1 MNSWDVKEEVNDS
14 GDEEPEEEDDDED
27 EDDFNV
33 TLRTPARMRPTGNWP
48 TRMVTPPPELRILEE
63 DSDQNLENSEKISS
77 QAETDSDR
85 PNMQSKSHLRG
96 PTVYRRANSNYT
108 LSSLPASR
116 ASSAASF
123 TTGSVRNFSRASSLA
138 SNPSERISG
147 SDVDTGVESGS
158 NMGTMK
164 GSAALGYKRGL
175 AAKASTTNRQPLQ
188 PSRSILSN
196 SKTVSS
202 RTSGTARPFK
212 ASALRT
218 KPSAQRSTGS
228 NRSSDTTDVDEFG
241 MLGNGDDAQGGVA
254 PSTRRRN
261 NKVTGASSG
270 TRPNVTV
277 GLDST
282 PSDLSQIPE
291 EKDGRM
297 PGWI

>member
-1 MNSWDVKEEVNDS
+1 MKEETIIDS
-14 GDEEPEEEDDDED
+14 EEEVIEEDD

-33 TLRTPARMRPTGNWP
+33 TLRTPARMRISNSREPEIAP
-48 TRMVTPPPELRILEE
+48 LPELRFFEE
-63 DSDQNLENSEKISS
+63 DSDKNMEKNSQVES
-77 QAETDSDR
+77 DLDR
-85 PNMQSKSHLRG
+85 PIPSSASHLRG
-96 PTVYRRANSNYT
+96 PSIYRRANSNYT

-123 TTGSVRNFSRASSLA
+123 TTGSIRNFSRASSLA

-147 SDVDTGVESGS
+147 SDVDTGVDSGS
-158 NMGTMK
+158 NMGTIK

-261 NKVTGASSG
+261 NKITGASSG

-282 PSDLSQIPE
+282 PSDLSQILE

>member
-108 LSSLPASR
+108 LSSSR
-116 ASSAASF
+116 TNSTASF
-123 TTGSVRNFSRASSLA
+123 TTASRAGSSRNMSRTSSLA
-138 SNPSERISG
+138 SNPSDRVSS
-147 SDVDTGVESGS
+147 SDGDTGLESGS
-158 NMGTMK
+158 NIGTMRP
-164 GSAALGYKRGL
+164 GTAIGYKKGL
-175 AAKASTTNRQPLQ
+175 TVRTTTAARQPLQ

-196 SKTVSS
+196 SKGTNV
-202 RTSGTARPFK
+202 RPIGTARPLK
-212 ASALRT
+212 ATTLRA
-218 KPSAQRSTGS
+218 KPSMQRVSGQA
-228 NRSSDTTDVDEFG
+228 SSPDTVDEFG
-241 MLGNGDDAQGGVA
+241 VLGNDDVQKGTTLPTTNKTRKTLGMNS
-254 PSTRRRN
+254 STRSN
-261 NKVTGASSG
+261 M
-270 TRPNVTV
+270 NVRQDENPFDLTQISEEN
-277 GLDST
+277 DSART
-282 PSDLSQIPE
+282 PS
-291 EKDGRM
+291 
-297 PGWI
+297 WI